1 MGELLVLGLLSAG
14 LLALLTTLLLSAV
27 THRVLARP
35 IQAGADAAAPP
46 ISVLKPL
53 KGVDDELYENLSSL
67 ARQDYPSFE
76 LILGAADPWDP
87 ALAVARRVRDENPAV
102 AITVVSGAPPLGNN
116 PKVVNLAHLA
126 RSARHPNLLVSDA
139 NVRAPR
145 GYLRAL
151 AAKLTDPR
159 VALVHNVLV
168 GTHERS
174 LGAVLEN
181 LHLASFIV
189 SAVCSAD
196 GVMGRPCVIGKS
208 MLMRRAAL
216 DALGGFEAVK
226 DVLAEDYILGDRFHR
241 AGYGVA
247 LSVLPLPTV
256 ACAQTLRAFLDR
268 HVRWAQMRRR
278 IAPGVFVAET
288 LANPLPWL
296 IAAALALWVWGGEL
310 ACAPAAAALIGIGV
324 AVKLAADVSLF
335 MRLRGERMPLRYLAL
350 VPLKDLL
357 LMGVWCI
364 AAVKRTI
371 TWRGNRMR
379 IGAGSVLTA
388 LEEQVA

>member
-1 MGELLVLGLLSAG
+1 MDEFLVLGVLSAAF
-14 LLALLTTLLLSAV
+14 LSLLTTLLLSAV
-27 THRVLARP
+27 THRVLSRP
-35 IQAGADAAAPP
+35 VAADAAGPP

-67 ARQDYPSFE
+67 ARQDYPAFE
-76 LILGAADPWDP
+76 LILGAADPADP
-87 ALAVARRVRDENPAV
+87 ALAVARRVRDENPGV
-102 AITVVSGAPPLGNN
+102 RITVVSGAPPLGNN

-126 RSARHPNLLVSDA
+126 RSAVHAHLLVSDA

-151 AAKLTDPR
+151 AAQLTDPR

-189 SAVCSAD
+189 SAVCAAD
-196 GVMGRPCVIGKS
+196 GIMGRPCVIGKS
-208 MLMRRAAL
+208 MLMRRSAL
-216 DALGGFEAVK
+216 DALGGFPAVK

-241 AGYGVA
+241 AGYRVA
-247 LSVLPLPTV
+247 LSVQALPTV

-296 IAAALALWVWGGEL
+296 LAAALGLWVWGDGL
-310 ACAPAAAALIGIGV
+310 PHAASAWALVGLGV
-324 AVKLAADVSLF
+324 GVKLAADVSLF

-357 LMGVWCI
+357 IMGVWWI

-388 LEEQVA
+388 LTEQAA